1 MRGDKPMTK
10 NNQNRQKG
18 VALMLS
24 LVLLLITAIAF
35 GVIGMSNTENSINT
49 NFKSEETEYFAAR
62 AGVEEGRNRILSNA
76 TDQNGASI
84 ALTAAT
90 LPQDVPDNGGK
101 IVYILNGT
109 KADGTPVTLA
119 DVTNPGSA
127 YFDDELCHDI

>member
-1 MRGDKPMTK
+1 MTK

-24 LVLLLITAIAF
+24 LVLLLLITAIAF

-49 NFKSEETEYFAAR
+49 NFKGEETEYFAAR

-90 LPQDVPDNGGK
+90 LPQDVPDNG
-101 IVYILNGT
+101 
-109 KADGTPVTLA
+109 
-119 DVTNPGSA
+119 
-127 YFDDELCHDI
+127 